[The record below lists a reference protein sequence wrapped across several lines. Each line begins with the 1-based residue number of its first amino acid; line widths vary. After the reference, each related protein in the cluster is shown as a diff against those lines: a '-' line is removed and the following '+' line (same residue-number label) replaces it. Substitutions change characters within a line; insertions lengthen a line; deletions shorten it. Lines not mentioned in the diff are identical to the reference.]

1 MSDEIAKKAITEVNE
16 LGQTVVVVQKGM
28 PVPKHLQKP
37 AAKKVAAAPEDKAQR
52 GPRKKADS

>member
-1 MSDEIAKKAITEVNE
+1 MSEEIAQKAITEVNE

-28 PVPKHLQKP
+28 PIPKHLQ
-37 AAKKVAAAPEDKAQR
+37 ASAKKVAAPAEDKARR